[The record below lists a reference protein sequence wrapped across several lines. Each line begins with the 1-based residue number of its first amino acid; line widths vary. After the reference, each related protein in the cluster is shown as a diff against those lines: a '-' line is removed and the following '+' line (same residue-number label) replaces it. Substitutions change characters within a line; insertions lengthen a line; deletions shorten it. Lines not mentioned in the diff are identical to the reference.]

1 MQTPVRPRV
10 RAGVI
15 GWPAPT
21 ASSAVPCLPAIP
33 AMTDGF
39 DAVIVLLGRRTG
51 VVFCS
56 NRAILVK
63 MNDAKADGADG
74 GLGAVL
80 NFQF

>member
-1 MQTPVRPRV
+1 
-10 RAGVI
+10 
-15 GWPAPT
+15 
-21 ASSAVPCLPAIP
+21 
-33 AMTDGF
+33 MTDGF